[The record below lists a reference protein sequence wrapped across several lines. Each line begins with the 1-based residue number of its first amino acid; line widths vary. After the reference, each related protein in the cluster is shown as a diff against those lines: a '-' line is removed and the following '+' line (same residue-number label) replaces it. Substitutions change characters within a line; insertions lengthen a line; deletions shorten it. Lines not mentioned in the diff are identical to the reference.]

1 MRAVLAILAASL
13 LASAAQAEPDRATRL
28 RCAAAFMIIGNEQ
41 SRGIPSAKA
50 YPAMEPRG
58 RYYFESVMGA
68 EAQERNLDKDGYR
81 ALAKE
86 QVESLQMESIKAS
99 DPAKFVKGLMKL
111 CLPILDAKFP
121 PQ

>member
-1 MRAVLAILAASL
+1 MKAVLAILAASS
-13 LASAAQAEPDRATRL
+13 LASAAQAEPDRATQL

-58 RYYFESVMGA
+58 RYFFESVMGS

-81 ALAKE
+81 ALAKK
-86 QVESLQMESIKAS
+86 QVEAVQMESIAAT
-99 DPAKFVKGLMKL
+99 DPAKFVKGLMQL